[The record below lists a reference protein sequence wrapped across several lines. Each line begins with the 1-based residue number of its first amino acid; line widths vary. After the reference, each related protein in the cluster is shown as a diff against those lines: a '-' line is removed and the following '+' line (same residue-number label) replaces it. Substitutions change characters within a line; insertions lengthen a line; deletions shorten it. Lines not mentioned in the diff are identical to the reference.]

1 MELKVKKE
9 FIVIMEFISR
19 GRQNVHPAAGQ
30 PSGKRGGFMGRLMRI
45 EIFTVILGSALL
57 LAAVALYLG
66 FSGGVGS
73 ESKKINDKQYQ
84 AVFLNNGQVY
94 FGKIKGLN
102 NKFVDL
108 TNVFYIENNA
118 SSASTTQSQSTNYTL
133 RKLGTT
139 ELHSPEDEM
148 IINREQVTF
157 WENLKDTSQVVTKIK
172 EYYQNPSS
180 NTQTNTPSTQ
190 NQNTTSPQNTSQ

>member
-1 MELKVKKE
+1 
-9 FIVIMEFISR
+9 MEFLSR
-19 GRQNVHPAAGQ
+19 GRTNTHAPAGAPG
-30 PSGKRGGFMGRLMRI
+30 PGRRGGFMGKLMRI
-45 EIFTVILGSALL
+45 ELFTVIVGSALL

-66 FSGGVGS
+66 FSGGVGN

-94 FGKIKGLN
+94 FGKIAGLN
-102 NKFVDL
+102 NKYVDL

-118 SSASTTQSQSTNYTL
+118 TSTTGTQSQSQNYTL

-139 ELHSPEDEM
+139 ELHAPEDEM

-157 WENLKDTSQVVTKIK
+157 WENLKDSSQVVTKIK
-172 EYYQNPSS
+172 EYYQNPNASQS
-180 NTQTNTPSTQ
+180 GTTNQTQ
-190 NQNTTSPQNTSQ
+190 NQSTTSPQNTNTNQ

>member
-1 MELKVKKE
+1 
-9 FIVIMEFISR
+9 MEFLSR
-19 GRQNVHPAAGQ
+19 GRTNAHPAAGA
-30 PSGKRGGFMGRLMRI
+30 PSPPRRGGFMGKLMRV
-45 EIFTVILGSALL
+45 ELFTVIVGSALL

-66 FSGGVGS
+66 FSGGVGN
-73 ESKKINDKQYQ
+73 ESKKINGKEYQ

-94 FGKIKGLN
+94 FGKIKSLN
-102 NKFVDL
+102 GKYIDL
-108 TNVFYIENNA
+108 KNVFYIEN
-118 SSASTTQSQSTNYTL
+118 SSQTATQTQSQNYTL

-172 EYYQNPSS
+172 EYYQNPNS
-180 NTQTNTPSTQ
+180 NQSGTTNQSQ
-190 NQNTTSPQNTSQ
+190 NQNTTSPQNSTQTNR

>member
-1 MELKVKKE
+1 
-9 FIVIMEFISR
+9 MEFMSR
-19 GRQNVHPAAGQ
+19 GRTNTHAPAGAPG
-30 PSGKRGGFMGRLMRI
+30 PSRRGGFMGRLMRI
-45 EIFTVILGSALL
+45 ELFTVIVGSALL

-94 FGKIKGLN
+94 FGKIQGLN
-102 NKFVDL
+102 NKYVDL

-118 SSASTTQSQSTNYTL
+118 STGTQTQSTNYTL

-148 IINREQVTF
+148 IINRDQVTF
-157 WENLKDTSQVVTKIK
+157 WENLKDSSQVVTKIN
-172 EYYQNPSS
+172 EYYKNPNAS
-180 NTQTNTPSTQ
+180 QTNTTDQGTQ
-190 NQNTTSPQNTSQ
+190 NQNTTSPQNTNTNQ

>member
-1 MELKVKKE
+1 
-9 FIVIMEFISR
+9 MEFISR